1 MLSNSDLIRGDPG
14 TQEQLL
20 RKNIPRVVK
29 TQLAKG
35 ISEIAQEQDSEYNV
49 DWTTPGHWDKGLY
62 AVSVS
67 EVYSPPRL
75 TARAAEFGLLAGS
88 ALDLTT
94 GWDFNKRS
102 DRHAAMLKISQ
113 EDPHLLLL
121 CPPCRVWSKLRTLSN
136 SKRDPKV
143 VEREITEAKRH
154 LRFLLGASTAA
165 TL

>member
-1 MLSNSDLIRGDPG
+1 MSVEQLKDSNLRDQIKADFPSRRMFCTFSSKLSKISELCGPPLACYATSNGVWKASPDSYEGECAKAFELGPDHILLSNSDLIRGDPG

-67 EVYSPPRL
+67 EV
-75 TARAAEFGLLAGS
+75 
-88 ALDLTT
+88 
-94 GWDFNKRS
+94 
-102 DRHAAMLKISQ
+102 
-113 EDPHLLLL
+113 
-121 CPPCRVWSKLRTLSN
+121 
-136 SKRDPKV
+136 
-143 VEREITEAKRH
+143 
-154 LRFLLGASTAA
+154 
-165 TL
+165 